1 MTDHNESNEDRSSLI
16 ISYLGIKG
24 EMTEEERSDFEQKLE
39 SDEDLKAEYLLTKD
53 MLDLANRDEH
63 DEEKETEEDPL
74 ALKTE
79 LGKQVYAVLSGWD
92 WTKDEPLDET
102 DTPSEE
108 AVVSKDV
115 ANNEVENGDT
125 TGTNE
130 IPFVAH
136 VSSSGQVRACNTISM
151 SPILQEQDSTATSA
165 SLPRGGSRFTY
176 WFSGIAAVLVI
187 GFFIGKFLWGGPEY
201 QFEDWTPA
209 SEDMARG
216 SEQQTIP
223 NLLKMADYA
232 KALDMI
238 ETEMKALENEKQHIE
253 SNSKLADGERDY
265 RLTENQIE
273 MERYWWFKGNALI
286 GLERTKEVIPVLEQL
301 REMESP
307 YYAPLDSLYHVFK

>member
-1 MTDHNESNEDRSSLI
+1 MTNHNESNEDRSSLI
-16 ISYLGIKG
+16 IRYLGIMG

-39 SDEDLKAEYLLTKD
+39 SDEDLKAELLLTND
-53 MLDLANRDEH
+53 MLELANRDEQ
-63 DEEKETEEDPL
+63 EEETEEEPL

-92 WTKDEPLDET
+92 WTKDEPMDET
-102 DTPSEE
+102 GSLSEE
-108 AVVSKDV
+108 DVLSKDV
-115 ANNEVENGDT
+115 DYNEVEIVDT

-130 IPFVAH
+130 IPFEEDLP
-136 VSSSGQVRACNTISM
+136 QCRACIVAGLM
-151 SPILQEQDSTATSA
+151 HPICQEQDSTATSA
-165 SLPRGGSRFTY
+165 SLPRRGPRFTY
-176 WFSGIAAVLVI
+176 WLSGIAAVLVI
-187 GFFIGKFLWGGPEY
+187 GFFIGKSLWGGPEY

-238 ETEMKALENEKQHIE
+238 ETEMKALENEKQHIQSSSMIAE
-253 SNSKLADGERDY
+253 GERDY

-273 MERYWWFKGNALI
+273 MERYWWLKGNALI
-286 GLERTKEVIPVLEQL
+286 GLERTKEVLPVLEQL

>member
-16 ISYLGIKG
+16 IRYLGIMG

-92 WTKDEPLDET
+92 WTKDEPMDET
-102 DTPSEE
+102 GPLSEE
-108 AVVSKDV
+108 DVLSKDV
-115 ANNEVENGDT
+115 DNEVENGDT
-125 TGTNE
+125 TGTKE
-130 IPFVAH
+130 IPFVTN
-136 VSSSGQVRACNTISM
+136 VPSSGQVSASSNDVIHPAS
-151 SPILQEQDSTATSA
+151 QEQDSTATSA

-176 WFSGIAAVLVI
+176 WLSGIAAVLVI
-187 GFFIGKFLWGGPEY
+187 GFFIGKSLWGGPEY

-216 SEQQTIP
+216 SEQDTIP
-223 NLLKMADYA
+223 DLLKRADYA

-253 SNSKLADGERDY
+253 SNSKLKVGDKQY
-265 RLTENQIE
+265 RLTKNQVE
-273 MERYWWFKGNALI
+273 MERILWYKGNALI
-286 GLERTKEVIPVLEQL
+286 GLDSTKEVIQVKEQL
-301 REMESP
+301 RKMGSP